1 MAASLLSRRP
11 VAESPHPYSLVGR
24 ALAQTLIAEGTIILT
39 IQRTPGPHRRGY
51 RHPRRAVALGAAL
64 LTFGALAACSSS
76 GSSTSS
82 GAAGTSTTGSSGG
95 GLVVA
100 DLAPFSGPDAALGPT
115 YLVSCDG
122 ATQAINNAGG
132 VLGHKLSCK
141 GVDTRGDPADAVP
154 ATTQMFATTS
164 NLALVIGCTSDEAA
178 SVVPIINSRKMVA
191 FCMTG
196 QSEFDSVHFPY
207 FYRLVPPDL
216 EESYAMLAIA
226 QQLGYKKVALAFG
239 NDIGSQTFIQP
250 AISAIGKAGMTLAA
264 NETLDLNASSF
275 RTEADKIVSAHP
287 DVILT
292 EALGPT
298 DATFL
303 SEVKQLNGGKMIPV
317 IGTSADIS
325 PDWYKSVAAAIGAST
340 LATSFRAD
348 NLVTETSGPSYA
360 PFQTA
365 IMSEQ
370 GKVGS
375 TGDFSTYLT
384 APGAVHLYDGINLAA
399 LAMVEAKSTVPSVY
413 APFIEKIGDGA
424 PGATV
429 VYSFAQGIAALKQG
443 KAIRYE
449 GPGGPTN
456 FDSFHDS
463 TGIFQIDTYN
473 TTGAVQVT
481 GNITAAQLRALS

>member
-1 MAASLLSRRP
+1 MTISRTRRSGGS
-11 VAESPHPYSLVGR
+11 AGS
-24 ALAQTLIAEGTIILT
+24 
-39 IQRTPGPHRRGY
+39 RTA
-51 RHPRRAVALGAAL
+51 RRAAAGL
-64 LTFGALAACSSS
+64 LAAGLAAAGLAACSSS
-76 GSSTSS
+76 SSSS
-82 GAAGTSTTGSSGG
+82 GATTSGTAAASGSSV
-95 GLVVA
+95 VVA

-122 ATQAINNAGG
+122 TTQAINNAGG
-132 VLGHKLSCK
+132 VLGRKLTCK

-154 ATTQMFATTS
+154 ATRQMFATTP

-178 SVVPIINSRKMVA
+178 SVVPVINADKMVA

-196 QSEFDSVHFPY
+196 QSEFDSTHFQY

-216 EESYAMLAIA
+216 AESYAMIAIA
-226 QQLGYKKVALAFG
+226 QQLGYKRIALAFG

-250 AISAIGKAGMTLAA
+250 AIASISKAGMTLAA
-264 NETLDLNASSF
+264 NETLDLNASTF
-275 RTEADKIVSAHP
+275 RTEADKIVAAHP

-340 LATSFRAD
+340 VASSFHAD
-348 NLVTETSGPSYA
+348 NLVTETSGPAYT
-360 PFQTA
+360 PFYSA
-365 IMSEQ
+365 IMAEK

-375 TGDFSTYLT
+375 TGDFATYLT

-399 LAMVEAKSTVPSVY
+399 LAMIEAKSTVPSVY
-413 APFIEKIGDGA
+413 APYIIKIGNGTAGA
-424 PGATV
+424 V
-429 VYSFAQGIAALKQG
+429 VVNSFAAGAAALKQG

-449 GPGGPTN
+449 GPGGPTS
-456 FDSFHDS
+456 FDSYHDS
-463 TGIFQIDTYN
+463 PGIFQIDTYSSS
-473 TTGAVQVT
+473 GAVQVA
-481 GNITAAQLRALS
+481 GNISTAQLRAVS

>member
-1 MAASLLSRRP
+1 LTTWRTSGAERHGLRP
-11 VAESPHPYSLVGR
+11 GQA
-24 ALAQTLIAEGTIILT
+24 
-39 IQRTPGPHRRGY
+39 
-51 RHPRRAVALGAAL
+51 RHAVALCAAVL
-64 LTFGALAACSSS
+64 ATAGLAACSSS
-76 GSSTSS
+76 SSSSTS
-82 GAAGTSTTGSSGG
+82 AAAAASAGSQGSV
-95 GLVVA
+95 VVA

-122 ATQAINNAGG
+122 TTAAINNAGG
-132 VLGHKLSCK
+132 VLGHKFTCK

-154 ATTQMFATTS
+154 ATTQMFATTP
-164 NLALVIGCTSDEAA
+164 NLGLVIGCTSDEAA
-178 SVVPIINSRKMVA
+178 SVVPIINGHKMVA

-216 EESYAMLAIA
+216 EESYAMVAIA
-226 QQLGYKKVALAFG
+226 QQLGYHKIALAFG

-250 AISAIGKAGMTLAA
+250 AVSAISKAGMTLAA

-275 RTEADKIVSAHP
+275 RTEADKIVTAHP
-287 DVILT
+287 DVIFT

-325 PDWYKSVAAAIGAST
+325 PDWYKSVAAAVGAST
-340 LATSFRAD
+340 LATSFHAD
-348 NLVTETSGPSYA
+348 NLVTETSGPAYA

-384 APGAVHLYDGINLAA
+384 APGAV
-399 LAMVEAKSTVPSVY
+399 
-413 APFIEKIGDGA
+413 
-424 PGATV
+424 
-429 VYSFAQGIAALKQG
+429 
-443 KAIRYE
+443 R
-449 GPGGPTN
+449 
-456 FDSFHDS
+456 
-463 TGIFQIDTYN
+463 
-473 TTGAVQVT
+473 
-481 GNITAAQLRALS
+481 

>member
-1 MAASLLSRRP
+1 MTLGPASRAA
-11 VAESPHPYSLVGR
+11 
-24 ALAQTLIAEGTIILT
+24 ALT
-39 IQRTPGPHRRGY
+39 
-51 RHPRRAVALGAAL
+51 AAL
-64 LTFGALAACSSS
+64 LAAAGLAACSSS
-76 GSSTSS
+76 SSSNSSNSSASTGASASGST
-82 GAAGTSTTGSSGG
+82 
-95 GLVVA
+95 LVVA

-122 ATQAINNAGG
+122 ATAAINTAGG

-154 ATTQMFATTS
+154 ATRQMFATTS

-178 SVVPIINSRKMVA
+178 SVVPIINANKMVS

-196 QSEFDSVHFPY
+196 QSEFDSVHFQY

-216 EESYAMLAIA
+216 EESYAMIAIA
-226 QQLGYKKVALAFG
+226 QQLGYKKIALAFG

-264 NETLDLNASSF
+264 NETLNLQASTF

-348 NLVTETSGPSYA
+348 NLVTETSGPSYT
-360 PFQTA
+360 PFHNA

-399 LAMVEAKSTVPSVY
+399 LAMIEAKSTTPSVY
-413 APFIEKIGDGA
+413 APFIQTIGDGT
-424 PGATV
+424 PGAEV
-429 VYSFAQGIAALKQG
+429 VYSFAQGAAALKAG

-449 GPGGPTN
+449 GPGGPTS

-473 TTGAVQVT
+473 STGAVQVT
-481 GNITAAQLRALS
+481 GNISADQLRALSS

>member
-1 MAASLLSRRP
+1 MLTTRRIRRP
-11 VAESPHPYSLVGR
+11 ERPGLGAPGPKPGGAR
-24 ALAQTLIAEGTIILT
+24 RAIALAA
-39 IQRTPGPHRRGY
+39 
-51 RHPRRAVALGAAL
+51 AVLAAA
-64 LTFGALAACSSS
+64 GLAACSSS
-76 GSSTSS
+76 SSSSSSPSSGTSSSS
-82 GAAGTSTTGSSGG
+82 GAA
-95 GLVVA
+95 LVVA

-122 ATQAINNAGG
+122 ATAAINSAGG

-154 ATTQMFATTS
+154 ATRQMFATTS

-178 SVVPIINSRKMVA
+178 SVVPIMNANKMVS

-196 QSEFDSVHFPY
+196 QSEFASVHFPY
-207 FYRLVPPDL
+207 FFRLVPPDL
-216 EESYAMLAIA
+216 EESYAMVAIA
-226 QQLGYKKVALAFG
+226 QQLGYHKIALAFG
-239 NDIGSQTFIQP
+239 NDIGSQTFIAP
-250 AISAIGKAGMTLAA
+250 AISSISKAGLSLVA
-264 NETLDLNASSF
+264 NETLNLQASTF
-275 RTEADKIVSAHP
+275 RTEADKIVAAHP
-287 DVILT
+287 DVIFT
-292 EALGPT
+292 EALGAT

-340 LATSFRAD
+340 LATSFHAD
-348 NLVTETSGPSYA
+348 NLVTETSGPAYS
-360 PFQTA
+360 PFQAA

-413 APFIEKIGDGA
+413 APYILTIGDGTS
-424 PGATV
+424 GAEV
-429 VYSFAQGIAALKQG
+429 VYSYAQGIAALKAG

-449 GPGGPTN
+449 GPGGPTS

-463 TGIFQIDTYN
+463 TGIFQIDAYSA
-473 TTGAVQVT
+473 TGAVNVT
-481 GNITAAQLRALS
+481 GNISADQLRAVS